1 MIKKIVCL
9 IGIVTACLAN
19 AMSQEDIAEKVVRT
33 DMVLRQTHYKAVNV
47 TGAQAPREKM
57 IMTLYHNPALAGV
70 AGKSRYRAEA
80 YYDDDRILVMLFG
93 NWDAFIYQKGADI
106 AYDISDEQ
114 EKMFPILF
122 RIQRFYNVLNFYRKN
137 AIVNYEIEDVLR
149 GDLPCYK
156 IKVTFKP
163 TGETLKEWAE
173 LPQEEQT
180 RRMNNWIE
188 SVVFIVD
195 KKTTFPYVLSSFD
208 NTGRQTM
215 FIDFGEVELN
225 IHDEKLFELPE
236 GMKIEKVPLKEVP
249 RKIAAAHYN
258 RTQSGTTSTPAIKSI
273 LIYSILSIAGVLIII
288 IAVRFRG
295 KFKAGSK

>member
-1 MIKKIVCL
+1 MIKRIVCL

-19 AMSQEDIAEKVVRT
+19 AMSQEDIAEKVDRT

-80 YYDDDRILVMLFG
+80 YYDDNRILVMLFG

-163 TGETLKEWAE
+163 TEETLKEWAE

-236 GMKIEKVPLKEVP
+236 DMKTEKIPLKEVP

-258 RTQSGTTSTPAIKSI
+258 KIQSATTSTPAIKSI
-273 LIYSILSIAGVLIII
+273 LIYSILSIAGVLVIIVAARI
-288 IAVRFRG
+288 WYKHKVA
-295 KFKAGSK
+295 

>member
-47 TGAQAPREKM
+47 TGSQAPREKVV
-57 IMTLYHNPALAGV
+57 MTLYHNPALAGI

-163 TGETLKEWAE
+163 TEETLKEWAE

-236 GMKIEKVPLKEVP
+236 DMKTEKIPLKEVP

-258 RTQSGTTSTPAIKSI
+258 KIQSATTSTPAIKSI
-273 LIYSILSIAGVLIII
+273 LIYSILSIAGVLVIIVAARI
-288 IAVRFRG
+288 WYKHKVA
-295 KFKAGSK
+295 

>member
-19 AMSQEDIAEKVVRT
+19 AMSQEDIAEKVDLAWHTFTR
-33 DMVLRQTHYKAVNV
+33 RNFKAVNV
-47 TGAQAPREKM
+47 TGDKPPREKM
-57 IMTLYHNPALAGV
+57 VMTIYHNPNMIRIP
-70 AGKSRYRAEA
+70 GKFRYRVEA
-80 YYDDDRILVMLFG
+80 YYDDTRVLVTLFSAQ
-93 NWDAFIYQKGADI
+93 NAFLYQNGSDI

-114 EKMFPILF
+114 AKMFPILF
-122 RIQRFYNVLNFYRKN
+122 RIQRFYNVLRFYRKN
-137 AIVNYEIEDVLR
+137 SIVNYEIEDTFR
-149 GDLPCYK
+149 GELPCYK
-156 IKVTFKP
+156 IKITFKP

-180 RRMNNWIE
+180 RRMNNWMG
-188 SVVFIVD
+188 VVEFVVD

-208 NTGRQTM
+208 NTGKQTM